1 MVAKIG
7 VFHLRYIFFRAKKS
21 EKHQMWIV
29 LPACNCFQVFIPQ
42 LSCKLYDKLN
52 CRQNINTPFPP
63 SKANLLHLLLLA
75 PLVQL
80 RDMYLDHTSQP
91 HPSLFLLLILIQPAS
106 PLPLLLVVHSS
117 LGCFLLGVQLHLAV
131 HGH

>member
-1 MVAKIG
+1 MIAKIG
-7 VFHLRYIFFRAKKS
+7 VFHMRCIYFFELRKVKNIKCGSFCPHVIVYKS
-21 EKHQMWIV
+21 LYHNWVANCTTKNKHPPPP
-29 LPACNCFQVFIPQ
+29 PAHCN
-42 LSCKLYDKLN
+42 S
-52 CRQNINTPFPP
+52 
-63 SKANLLHLLLLA
+63 LHLLLLA

-106 PLPLLLVVHSS
+106 PLPLLLVVHSP